1 MEKRIDH
8 VNLLSGNMKKLDEIN
23 MTLGLIVPPSTTGAQ
38 IRTFDLSIRLLS
50 LSDVY
55 IPSPLDPSS
64 LPLVRSLHLSH
75 QACRPIQLLLPQL
88 DSLHVHSVPHI
99 ADTNPLIQGSTSI
112 TSLALNE
119 TLTTGL
125 DDGSKTV
132 IKERIVELRLIV
144 LAYGSDYSTLVSMID
159 GSKAIKKVILD
170 GIQLGRGEETGFT
183 FLQTLR
189 FIQTACKKKE
199 IELWKVNFEVGNGK
213 VDLEK

>member
-23 MTLGLIVPPSTTGAQ
+23 MTLGLIVPPSTSGVRLQPFNLPNT
-38 IRTFDLSIRLLS
+38 LLS
-50 LSDVY
+50 LCNVN
-55 IPSPLDPSS
+55 IQSPLDPSS
-64 LPLVRSLHLSH
+64 LPLVRSLDLSH

-88 DSLHVHSVPHI
+88 DLLHVRSVPHI
-99 ADTNPLIQGSTSI
+99 ADTNTLIQGSTSI

-144 LAYGSDYSTLVSMID
+144 LAYGFGYSTLVSMID

-170 GIQLGRGEETGFT
+170 GIYLGLVDQSNPKILET
-183 FLQTLR
+183 LKVVKD
-189 FIQTACKKKE
+189 ACKKKKV
-199 IELWKVNFEVGNGK
+199 ELWKESFDVGNGK